1 MGDKRFSP
9 IPKQTKLEKIGYRRI
24 STNMWETR
32 VGDSGPCNLQNFIA
46 PKKCMKIPFK
56 NASTLHTCSFGTIG
70 KSFVQQCN
78 DKTVTLTC
86 PAPPVPLQQWLVRD

>member
-1 MGDKRFSP
+1 MQVAKFHC
-9 IPKQTKLEKIGYRRI
+9 TKE
-24 STNMWETR
+24 MDE
-32 VGDSGPCNLQNFIA
+32 DSIQEC
-46 PKKCMKIPFK
+46 
-56 NASTLHTCSFGTIG
+56 STLHTCSFGTIG

>member
-9 IPKQTKLEKIGYRRI
+9 ILEQTKLEKIGFRNIDKY
-24 STNMWETR
+24 
-32 VGDSGPCNLQNFIA
+32 VGNQSWGQRPVQLAKFHCTKEMHEYSIQEC
-46 PKKCMKIPFK
+46 K
-56 NASTLHTCSFGTIG
+56 TLHTCSFGTIG